1 MAEGEISFR
10 KFGIIVKAKKNEGGH
25 LKVSL
30 EKVEQIDKDEK
41 VKTVLFFKSEDK
53 VLTVDDERKPKFI
66 EKFRAVANSE
76 KMRQDASAKS
86 GSVYKDRL
94 AWLGPEKIW
103 MSDLIKRNALIKQEP
118 EGNIRYQ
125 QTQIKICDKYRH
137 SCL

>member
-1 MAEGEISFR
+1 MAEREISFR

-41 VKTVLFFKSEDK
+41 VKTVLFVKSEDK

-86 GSVYKDRL
+86 GVVYKKNDSL
-94 AWLGPEKIW
+94 AWLGPEKVVY
-103 MSDLIKRNALIKQEP
+103 N
-118 EGNIRYQ
+118 
-125 QTQIKICDKYRH
+125 
-137 SCL
+137 